1 MTNRKK
7 PNFQNQTPRRVLEPI
22 LLHTFDPGRP
32 PLGAQSLGR
41 CSSSLLSSRSRYSKT
56 PQEMQQKV
64 KMAPPNKDEPP
75 SRRVSI
81 FSPSWGISVG
91 VKTIDLSKLILK
103 EFKKKK
109 HEQWRMKNALAE
121 MITATTPHIIQ
132 TYKKVQ
138 QIRKKINRNH
148 TIFLDKF
155 YKHHTSLKL
164 KKLKHR
170 IKSSSSNWRK
180 SVAMDKLSNLK
191 LHNENVKHQVKTN
204 GWQPWH

>member
-1 MTNRKK
+1 MGLFNLGDPNKAKVEGHDFSFHHSCSLKIALRQNTHSLKDDLNETARRK
-7 PNFQNQTPRRVLEPI
+7 LENEEVEEEVG
-22 LLHTFDPGRP
+22 DEK
-32 PLGAQSLGR
+32 
-41 CSSSLLSSRSRYSKT
+41 RSKKT

-64 KMAPPNKDEPP
+64 KMAPPNKDETP

-81 FSPSWGISVG
+81 FSLGWGISVG
-91 VKTIDLSKLILK
+91 VKTIDVSKLILK
-103 EFKKKK
+103 EVKKKK

-121 MITATTPHIIQ
+121 MITATTPHIIR
-132 TYKKVQ
+132 TYK
-138 QIRKKINRNH
+138 
-148 TIFLDKF
+148 KF

-180 SVAMDKLSNLK
+180 SVAMDKLSNIK
-191 LHNENVKHQVKTN
+191 MHNENVKHQVKTN